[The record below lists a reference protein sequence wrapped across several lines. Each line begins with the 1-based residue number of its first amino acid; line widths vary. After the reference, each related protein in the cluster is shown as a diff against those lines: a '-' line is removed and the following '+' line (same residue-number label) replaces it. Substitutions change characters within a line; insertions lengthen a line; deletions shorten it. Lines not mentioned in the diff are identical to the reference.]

1 MGLKL
6 YKNKIWLTKKYQSD
20 KMSPEDIAEL
30 CGVSRST
37 IYVKLKEFGLL
48 KR

>member
-1 MGLKL
+1 MKL
-6 YKNKIWLTKKYQSD
+6 YLSKTWLKKKYVND

-37 IYVKLKEFGLL
+37 IYAKLKEYGLL
-48 KR
+48 RR